1 MESLP
6 ELTEAAVRR
15 LARPQS
21 FERGENYYEK
31 GAVIEVVRR
40 GNTLQA
46 AVEGSQYEPYQIR
59 IDLDD
64 TGIVETTCSCPYDH
78 GGICKHRV
86 AVLLT
91 VIRDPETITDRP
103 PVSDL
108 LAELDR
114 ETLIDLVDDLLEEHP
129 SLVEWVE
136 RELDARAPEAGS
148 EGDSG
153 EPSPTRQT
161 EPDPET
167 IRRHVE
173 SILYPSGPPNH
184 SAQDPYAEMKSRV
197 NDLRDLLAEAR
208 AFIDAGDGESAL
220 TVLEAIATELM
231 GGEWLRL
238 SHDDST
244 AIFEFFDE
252 LTATFTEALL
262 MADFSDTDREEWADQ
277 IAEWADELASYTR
290 HPPFKTAVVA
300 VRRGWEDDALQQV
313 LAGAEDADL
322 WDGKRPWYADDLLEA
337 RLAVLEREGRTDEYL
352 NLARATDQSVQYAT
366 KLVDLDRIDE
376 AVEYAQ
382 DHLSTPDNALA
393 VAKALRETDRPNA
406 AIEVGRHG
414 ITLNGTQN
422 AALAEW
428 LRDVASAHGD
438 DETAREA
445 AVAAFKAEPSL
456 ETYRAAREVT
466 DDDWSRIREEL
477 LDHLQRRSP
486 GRETAREYAEIFLA
500 EDMLDEA
507 VAIAKESGHYTVV
520 EPVVEAVW
528 DDRPEWTI
536 AACKD
541 QAEPIIEDGQS
552 DRYRHAVQWLRYAGK
567 AARAADDLDAWR
579 EYVETLRDDHYQKY
593 KLRPMLDDL
602 LDEF

>member
-6 ELTEAAVRR
+6 DLTEAAVRR

-31 GAVIEVVRR
+31 GAVFELVRR
-40 GNTLQA
+40 GSTLQA

-59 IDLDD
+59 IELDT
-64 TGIVETTCSCPYDH
+64 TGIIETACSCPYDH
-78 GGICKHRV
+78 GRICKHRV

-91 VIRDPETITDRP
+91 VIRDPDTVMDRP

-108 LAELDR
+108 LADLDH
-114 ETLIDLVDDLLEEHP
+114 ETLIDLFDDLLEEHP

-136 RELDARAPEAGS
+136 RELDARAPEVGG

-153 EPSPTRQT
+153 ETPPTRQT
-161 EPDPET
+161 APDPET

-173 SILYPSGPPNH
+173 SILYPSGPPTH
-184 SAQDPYAEMKSRV
+184 GAQDPYAAMESRV

-208 AFIDAGDGESAL
+208 AFIGAGDGESAL

-252 LTATFTEALL
+252 LNAAFSEALL
-262 MADFSDTDREEWADQ
+262 TAELSETDREEWADQ
-277 IAEWADELASYTR
+277 IGEWADELASYTR

-300 VRRGWEDDALQQV
+300 ARREWDDDALQQV
-313 LAGAEDADL
+313 LAGADDADL
-322 WDGKRPWYADDLLEA
+322 WGGERPWYADDLLEA
-337 RLAVLEREGRTDEYL
+337 RLTVLEREGRTDEYL
-352 NLARATDQSVQYAT
+352 NLAWATGQSVQYAT
-366 KLVDLDRIDE
+366 KLVDVDRVGE
-376 AVEYAQ
+376 AVEYAR
-382 DHLSTPDNALA
+382 DHLSTPDDALA
-393 VAKALRETDRPNA
+393 VAKALRDADRPTA

-414 ITLNGTQN
+414 LTLNGTRN
-422 AALAEW
+422 AAVAEW

-438 DETAREA
+438 AETASNA

-456 ETYRAAREVT
+456 ETYRAAREVAG
-466 DDDWSRIREEL
+466 DDWSRIRKEL

-486 GRETAREYAEIFLA
+486 GRETAREYAEIFLT

-507 VAIAKESGHYTVV
+507 VAIAEESGHYTVV

-528 DDRPEWTI
+528 EDRPEWTI
-536 AACKD
+536 EVCKD
-541 QAEPIIEDGQS
+541 QAEPIIEQGES

-567 AARAADDLDAWR
+567 TAQAAGDLNAWR
-579 EYVETLRDDHYQKY
+579 DYIEALRDEHYRKY
-593 KLRPMLDDL
+593 KLRPMLEDL